1 MVSLNNSQQL
11 PLLHRL
17 ESSKSVGELK
27 QIHALIIRTGFPQ
40 TELVCD
46 KIVSFLDSSCN
57 ETLHYAGSLIKHL
70 KNPEV
75 HMYNSI
81 IKCLCSSNSKSSEAI
96 ALYKEMLV
104 KGLLPNSY
112 TIPYVLKACAQSQA
126 LRVGQQIHAYSM
138 KTPLLSNVYVLN
150 TQMRL
155 YAVCGLIEAVHKL
168 FHFHRGPQ
176 KDLVSW
182 TTLIQAYVKMG
193 YPREAIQAFFDMC
206 QANLRPD
213 GMTLVIVLSACS
225 KLGDLILGTKIHRYI
240 HDNRLILN
248 PDVFVDNALVD
259 MYLKC
264 GNTCLACKVFDEM
277 PVKNVVSW
285 NSMIGGLAQQ
295 GKFKEALEKFQRMQG
310 VGLKPDD
317 VTLVCTLNCCANL
330 GLLELGQ
337 WVHGYIDKNH
347 IRADGFIG
355 NALIDMYAK
364 CGSIDKA
371 SCVFQNMNCRDVYS
385 YTAMIVGLAM
395 HGEAEKVLHIF
406 AEMSRMGTEPDEVT
420 FVGVLSACSHGGLV
434 EEGRKHFEDMSK
446 VYNLKPQTEHYACMV
461 DLFGRAG
468 LIGEAVELIKN
479 MPIMP
484 DAFVWGALL
493 GACKIHSK
501 VELGEIVMEELVKV
515 EPERDGAYMLMSNIY
530 SSANRWK
537 EALKVRKTMKERN
550 MKKTPGCSSVE
561 VGGEVHEFRK
571 GDKSHPK
578 TVEIYKLLEEMT
590 SILKNYGYVAHNNE
604 FVPLNMIVE

>member
-1 MVSLNNSQQL
+1 MLKFSYYFPKAGEKMVNLNNSQQL
-11 PLLHRL
+11 SLLHRL
-17 ESSKSVGELK
+17 ESSKSVRELK

-40 TELVCD
+40 TELVCH

-168 FHFHRGPQ
+168 FHFHQGPQ

-295 GKFKEALEKFQRMQG
+295 GRSVKQFVEARKKATE
-310 VGLKPDD
+310 VD
-317 VTLVCTLNCCANL
+317 VMVEYLSRRPGDYAEVCSDPTKIRRELNWIA
-330 GLLELGQ
+330 
-337 WVHGYIDKNH
+337 
-347 IRADGFIG
+347 R
-355 NALIDMYAK
+355 
-364 CGSIDKA
+364 
-371 SCVFQNMNCRDVYS
+371 
-385 YTAMIVGLAM
+385 YT
-395 HGEAEKVLHIF
+395 
-406 AEMSRMGTEPDEVT
+406 D
-420 FVGVLSACSHGGLV
+420 
-434 EEGRKHFEDMSK
+434 
-446 VYNLKPQTEHYACMV
+446 
-461 DLFGRAG
+461 
-468 LIGEAVELIKN
+468 
-479 MPIMP
+479 
-484 DAFVWGALL
+484 
-493 GACKIHSK
+493 
-501 VELGEIVMEELVKV
+501 
-515 EPERDGAYMLMSNIY
+515 
-530 SSANRWK
+530 
-537 EALKVRKTMKERN
+537 
-550 MKKTPGCSSVE
+550 
-561 VGGEVHEFRK
+561 
-571 GDKSHPK
+571 
-578 TVEIYKLLEEMT
+578 LEE
-590 SILKNYGYVAHNNE
+590 SL
-604 FVPLNMIVE
+604 